1 MLKINGLH
9 VILLW
14 LAMTLALQ
22 ASTNDVRTLVWSQLS
37 AQQKQYD
44 WVELKNNER
53 LSGYFTYY
61 YNDIVTFKSKKLGL
75 LKLKIRD
82 IRQFVSSRPAS
93 FNIENLAVLY
103 GKFIFQNE
111 KMTIYTHEG
120 NITIGYDQIVSIYH
134 GEAKESNYWNIKIGF
149 NTNIRGGNSKQFD
162 YGASVDMTRRTAKS
176 RFLLNY
182 IGNIAN
188 VSDART
194 SESHSA
200 TSSFDYFKT
209 RHFFLRPLSFS
220 FYRDPFQNISSR
232 LSYGVGAGYDIIR
245 NAITTWSITGG
256 PGYQY
261 TRFTTSLEDE
271 SDYDETFSLIL
282 DTLYTTRLIHNIG
295 FTFGYKLSFLDQ
307 ESGSY
312 THHMITKFVNAINK
326 NFDIGVSLVWDRIES
341 PSADSDG
348 VVPNK
353 DDYRMML
360 SIGYKYN

>member
-1 MLKINGLH
+1 
-9 VILLW
+9 
-14 LAMTLALQ
+14 
-22 ASTNDVRTLVWSQLS
+22 
-37 AQQKQYD
+37 
-44 WVELKNNER
+44 
-53 LSGYFTYY
+53 
-61 YNDIVTFKSKKLGL
+61 
-75 LKLKIRD
+75 
-82 IRQFVSSRPAS
+82 
-93 FNIENLAVLY
+93 
-103 GKFIFQNE
+103 
-111 KMTIYTHEG
+111 MTIYTREG
-120 NITIGYDQIVSIYH
+120 NVSIAYDQIVSIYH
-134 GEAKESNYWNIKIGF
+134 GDAKESNYWNIKIGF
-149 NTNIRGGNSKQFD
+149 NTNLRGGNSKQFD
-162 YGASVDMTRRTAKS
+162 YGANVDMTRRTAKS

-220 FYRDPFQNISSR
+220 FYRDPFQNITSR
-232 LSYGVGAGYDIIR
+232 ISYGVGAGYDIIR
-245 NAITTWSITGG
+245 NAVTTWSITGG

-261 TRFTTSLEDE
+261 TRFSTSFEDE
-271 SDYDETFSLIL
+271 RAYDETFSLIL

-295 FTFGYKLSFLDQ
+295 FTFAYKLSFLDQ

-312 THHMITKFVNAINK
+312 THHIVTKFVNAINK
-326 NFDIGVSLVWDRIES
+326 NFDIGISFVWDRIES